1 MIEDGLVPG
10 TPIITGRNLTFQG
23 KEGSL
28 TCTSLGGNPAPTVK
42 WFRKAALIDDILDTP
57 KVPNVTRNTY
67 NYTADIS
74 YHLAVFECRV
84 DNTVLQSYLSATIF
98 LEVYKEPNTPMLTAS
113 SPTVSSGTTNE
124 WTCIST
130 GGNPPPNITMRIGN
144 SQLTW
149 LSTVLQQSAVQ
160 QSDNTYTITS
170 VLSWAPNVSFDG
182 RILYCDVQHKD
193 TRGLNDQTASLLLN
207 VIARIPV
214 VTVNQSTYSEITG
227 QSVTLQCTVSSP
239 ESILK
244 SVLWI
249 FDNGVSS
256 KILHNLLKVTI
267 PEPSYSVLIGR
278 GITIH
283 CTVTGTP
290 TQTNVTWRKVVNGV
304 QTNVDINGN
313 GRYSGGTIA
322 APSLTITN
330 TQNTDEGTYVCYA
343 TNIVGTSNS
352 QNTFLEVTGGVP
364 NVTIVASS
372 FEVQICNSITIE
384 CTVTAI
390 PVVTSVYWTSNVTGQ
405 ITNIRPSSNPS
416 KYGGSTTL
424 TPSLTIFNANFS
436 DAGNYQCF
444 ANNYIGTGSSQ
455 EISLDV
461 QGEIPTVQVNLPSY
475 NVDYFSSKTLIC
487 SIVSKP
493 AVIRVYWEKTLG
505 GTTIEIDVINS
516 GGKYSEKPTVT
527 IQQRI
532 YYVNYGITAVLVCT
546 VNANPAHTIVYWQK
560 IKDGITSDINVAN
573 SNNKYKGSTVSK
585 PSLEIHNVDIKDEAY
600 YVCYASNIVGTGGST
615 QTFLDVSG
623 DIPVVIISSNIYSV
637 LLGGTVTLQCT
648 VSSNPAHTSVT
659 WQRIVNGVLN
669 TVTVDGSRIIGSS
682 VSTPSLTI
690 SNAASGDEGNYIC
703 TATNIV
709 GTGTS
714 QQTFLDVAGDIPTVT
729 VAQNQYS
736 AIHRQ
741 TITMICTVQA
751 NPMETSVNWIKIANG
766 NATIVNMI
774 NVRYSGSTVI
784 SPSLTIAALELSDQ
798 GHYQCSAENHV
809 GTGYSQQT
817 YLDVIGDVPFV
828 QVLSTTYSVL
838 FGGTIDLGCKVNAN
852 PSATN
857 VYWQKLLN
865 GVLITID
872 MSTNNFNKYSGSTV
886 QSPSLTIISTT
897 EADQGNYVCSA
908 TNSAGTGSS
917 SQTFLNVVGNLP
929 TVSIPRSTYSGNVS
943 SQITIPCTVSAKPT
957 ETNIYW
963 TVAVGNNAEQTISMT
978 NTQKYQGS
986 SVNSPSLIILNIPTV
1001 TVGQPIYL
1009 VNYGQSVQLVC
1020 SVTSTPTHTHVY
1032 WTRIQ
1037 NGLPVT
1043 ISLTNTARYSGSTVN
1058 NPSLTISNVDQND
1071 ETYYICYA
1079 TNTVGTGH
1087 SQQTCVDVIG
1097 SPPEVYIQS
1106 NSYNV
1111 LLEQTVTLVC
1121 TISADPNATSVR
1133 WYKVINGVQ
1142 SSLFITVGKYNTP
1155 TVSSPNLIVNT
1166 AAQSDEGY
1174 YVCTATNIV
1183 GTGTSSQTYLTV
1195 TGNLPLVT
1203 VTLLNYNTNIGV
1215 TVTLGCTVVASPS
1228 ATNVYWERIVNNQQ
1242 QSIDTTSSISRY
1254 SGSTVSN
1261 PSLVITN
1268 AQPSDEGNYICYA
1281 TNSIGTGNSQ
1291 QTYLNVIGI
1300 NSPTLTISNAT
1311 LNDEGY
1317 YVCVATNSVG
1327 NGQSSQCYLDVIGS
1341 IPTVIIGSDYYPVN
1355 YGNTATIECNV
1366 VATPTETSISWQKI
1380 QNTVPSTV
1388 VISGR
1393 YQGGNV
1399 SSPNLIITDVDNTDE
1414 AFYICYA
1421 TNSVGTGKSSQTY
1434 LDVQG
1439 TVPSVQI
1446 ISNFYSV
1453 EICLSVTL
1461 QCSVTAN
1468 PSHSNVTWNKIVNGQ
1483 QTNIGSNSRYSGG
1496 SINTPS
1502 LTISNV
1508 VDTDEG
1514 YYICTAVNAVGTS
1527 QSAQTYVDVTGI
1539 QNVYWQKNTNG
1550 VQTNISSTTNTT
1562 KYSGSTIGTPSLTI
1576 LNSESNDIGSYI
1588 CYATNCVGTGHSQQ
1602 THLSVVANVPS
1613 VTVGQGYTVVIG
1625 NSITMTCSI
1634 LATPSASS
1642 VQWNRMINN
1651 ALDAIN
1657 VTSNLTKYSG
1667 ATVSTPSLTIYNC
1680 DEGDEGYY
1688 NCQATNSV
1696 GTGTSTQTFLNVL
1709 GTIPVVT
1716 SAQSHYIVS
1725 FGSSVTMNCTVSAN
1739 PVHTSV
1745 YWQKDVNGVA
1755 TNINLFQTSKYSG
1768 SSITSPS
1775 LTIISAVFADEG
1787 YYTCNAQNSVG
1798 TGISLQIFLSVSGG
1812 LPVVTGLVNRYTV
1825 NVGNTITLRCSV
1837 NADPTAISVTWQ
1849 RYINNVETD
1858 IEMSSGRYGG
1868 SSVGSPSLVISNTV
1882 MSDEGFYICTATN
1895 RVGSTKSQ
1903 QIFLD
1908 VIGGIPIVTVPLTR
1922 YTVNIGSS
1930 VTIQCTYTANPAA
1943 TSVIWEKTVANQ
1955 GRFSGST
1962 VSSPSLNISNAQLS
1976 DQGTYVCYAVNSVG
1990 TAQSTNAVL
1999 YVTGS
2004 IPIVRLT
2011 RTSFTGYYG
2020 DNITLGCTVSANPA
2034 VTSVFWQKVFG
2045 SLTFTVDMS
2054 NSRYTGSSV
2063 SKPFLNITNLNNN
2076 DAGNYVCLAAN
2087 PVGIGQSI
2095 QGPLRVIGSVPV
2107 VTAGQT
2113 IYSTNIGNN
2122 ITLICIVSAIPT
2134 LTAVYWTRQIS
2145 NGNTVTLNPASST
2158 KYSGSTI
2165 QSPSLTIINVEL
2177 SEEGNYICHATN
2189 AVGTRQS
2196 SQTFLDVIVYIPNV
2210 TVSRV
2215 SSVEFGKSVTI
2226 NCTVTSLPAATQI
2239 TWQRNVNNVNT
2250 TIDIRMIKYSGG
2262 TTSNPSLTISR
2273 VQADDQGQYFCQASN
2288 IEGTGTSN
2296 YVNLTVIGDQPTSIA
2311 ISPSKVSVNESQTI
2325 TATCTA
2331 EGSPTITYTWFKGNT
2346 NTQLSTGSVL
2356 QITSST
2362 WTDAGTY
2369 QCRASNTYGNVGA
2382 NVTVNVSHI
2391 PHVTTQPPQGIVGES
2406 VTIQCIYVSNPVA
2419 TNVIWKKRK
2428 PRHYYKCASLCGGK
2442 KERIS
2447 PQPAPKRVEIPVY
2460 YEEPDESVISLRK
2473 LEIPTFKHDTKPSGS
2488 ETRTKYVYRK
2498 RSDSEIR
2505 PKNSNRKPSGSETRT
2520 KNAYS
2525 RHYDHDDTSYDFEIN
2540 QFLQSEDVRQ

>member
-1 MIEDGLVPG
+1 M
-10 TPIITGRNLTFQG
+10 NLLRQ
-23 KEGSL
+23 EAIHQVNNL
-28 TCTSLGGNPAPTVK
+28 
-42 WFRKAALIDDILDTP
+42 
-57 KVPNVTRNTY
+57 
-67 NYTADIS
+67 
-74 YHLAVFECRV
+74 
-84 DNTVLQSYLSATIF
+84 
-98 LEVYKEPNTPMLTAS
+98 YKL
-113 SPTVSSGTTNE
+113 
-124 WTCIST
+124 
-130 GGNPPPNITMRIGN
+130 
-144 SQLTW
+144 
-149 LSTVLQQSAVQ
+149 
-160 QSDNTYTITS
+160 SDNLHCRS
-170 VLSWAPNVSFDG
+170 RDQLSGLELNEIQV
-182 RILYCDVQHKD
+182 R
-193 TRGLNDQTASLLLN
+193 LNDIKQ
-207 VIARIPV
+207 
-214 VTVNQSTYSEITG
+214 
-227 QSVTLQCTVSSP
+227 
-239 ESILK
+239 
-244 SVLWI
+244 
-249 FDNGVSS
+249 
-256 KILHNLLKVTI
+256 
-267 PEPSYSVLIGR
+267 
-278 GITIH
+278 
-283 CTVTGTP
+283 
-290 TQTNVTWRKVVNGV
+290 
-304 QTNVDINGN
+304 
-313 GRYSGGTIA
+313 
-322 APSLTITN
+322 
-330 TQNTDEGTYVCYA
+330 
-343 TNIVGTSNS
+343 
-352 QNTFLEVTGGVP
+352 
-364 NVTIVASS
+364 
-372 FEVQICNSITIE
+372 
-384 CTVTAI
+384 
-390 PVVTSVYWTSNVTGQ
+390 
-405 ITNIRPSSNPS
+405 
-416 KYGGSTTL
+416 
-424 TPSLTIFNANFS
+424 
-436 DAGNYQCF
+436 
-444 ANNYIGTGSSQ
+444 
-455 EISLDV
+455 
-461 QGEIPTVQVNLPSY
+461 IPTVQVNLPIY

-505 GTTIEIDVINS
+505 ETTIEIDVINS
-516 GGKYSEKPTVT
+516 GGKYSGSSISTPSLTITNAASTDEANYTCYAINCVGTGQSSSILLTVVGQKPTVT

-600 YVCYASNIVGTGGST
+600 YVCYASNIVGTGEST
-615 QTFLDVSG
+615 RTFLDVSG

-648 VSSNPAHTSVT
+648 VSSNPVHTSVT

-751 NPMETSVNWIKIANG
+751 NPMETSVNWIKIVNG
-766 NATIVNMI
+766 NATIVNMN

-784 SPSLTIAALELSDQ
+784 SPSLTIAALDLSDQ

-817 YLDVIGDVPFV
+817 YLDVIGDVPFL

-872 MSTNNFNKYSGSTV
+872 MSTNNLNKYSGSTV

-986 SVNSPSLIILNIPTV
+986 SVNSPSLIILSTTQSDSGVYRCHATNNVGTGHSNPTTFNVVGNIPTV

-1133 WYKVINGVQ
+1133 WYKVINDVQ

-1155 TVSSPNLIVNT
+1155 TVSSPNLIINT
-1166 AAQSDEGY
+1166 AAQSDEGF
-1174 YVCTATNIV
+1174 YVCTSTNIV
-1183 GTGTSSQTYLTV
+1183 GTGTSSKTYLTV

-1203 VTLLNYNTNIGV
+1203 VTLNYNNNIGD

-1291 QTYLNVIGI
+1291 QTYLNVIGNIPIVTIQESVYTVNIGDSINLVCTIQSNPPHTSVTWQKHLIGVTTTVIISGRFSGATI
-1300 NSPTLTISNAT
+1300 NSPTLTISNAK

-1388 VISGR
+1388 VVSGR

-1421 TNSVGTGKSSQTY
+1421 TNSVGTGQSSQTY

-1446 ISNFYSV
+1446 ISNFYLV

-1527 QSAQTYVDVTGI
+1527 QSAQTYVDVTGSI
-1539 QNVYWQKNTNG
+1539 LTVTVSQSSYSVNYGQSVQLVCTVTGTPSVQNVYWQQNTNG

-1634 LATPSASS
+1634 LATPSVSS

-1812 LPVVTGLVNRYTV
+1812 LPVVTDLVNRYTV

-1837 NADPTAISVTWQ
+1837 NADPTASSVTWQ

-1858 IEMSSGRYGG
+1858 IEMSNGRYGG

-1922 YTVNIGSS
+1922 YTVNIGPS
-1930 VTIQCTYTANPAA
+1930 VTLQCTYTANPAA

-1955 GRFSGST
+1955 VTVIHTTNDKYDGSTTQTPSLIVNNVNESDVAFYVCTVNNSIGTGISSPIFLDVLGNIPTLTMPTTEYTVHIGGSVTIVCTVTANPRHTSVYWKYISGGSSTNVNIGGRFSGST
-1962 VSSPSLNISNAQLS
+1962 VSSPSLNVSNAQLS

-1990 TAQSTNAVL
+1990 TAHSTNAVL

-2045 SLTFTVDMS
+2045 SVTFTVDMS

-2076 DAGNYVCLAAN
+2076 DAGNYVCVAAN
-2087 PVGIGQSI
+2087 LVGIGQSI
-2095 QGPLRVIGSVPV
+2095 QGPLTVIGSVPA
-2107 VTAGQT
+2107 VTVGQT
-2113 IYSTNIGNN
+2113 TYSTNIGNN

-2196 SQTFLDVIVYIPNV
+2196 SQAFLDVIVYIPNV
-2210 TVSRV
+2210 TVSHEF
-2215 SSVEFGKSVTI
+2215 SVEYGKSVTI

-2250 TIDIRMIKYSGG
+2250 TIDIRMIRYSGG
-2262 TTSNPSLTISR
+2262 TTSNPSLTITS

-2296 YVNLTVIGDQPTSIA
+2296 YVNLTVIGDPPTSIA
-2311 ISPSKVSVNESQTI
+2311 ISPSPITVHESQNI
-2325 TATCTA
+2325 TATCSA
-2331 EGSPTITYTWFKGNT
+2331 EGTPTITYTWFKGNT
-2346 NTQLSTGSVL
+2346 NTQLSTSSVL
-2356 QITSST
+2356 QITFSKR
-2362 WTDAGTY
+2362 TDAGTY

-2382 NVTVNVSHI
+2382 IVTVDVRHI
-2391 PHVTTQPPQGIVGES
+2391 PHVTTQPPQGIVGQA
-2406 VTIQCIYVSNPVA
+2406 VTIQCYYVSNPVA
-2419 TNVIWKKRK
+2419 TNVVWRKGNQGIIVDGKKYVGGSLSN
-2428 PRHYYKCASLCGGK
+2428 PSLTITNLTASDEGSYTCSVSNSMGQGNSSIVTLSVETSFSDPAASLNPDSTLSTG
-2442 KERIS
+2442 
-2447 PQPAPKRVEIPVY
+2447 EIVTIILACVF
-2460 YEEPDESVISLRK
+2460 VIL
-2473 LEIPTFKHDTKPSGS
+2473 LVIGIIVCC
-2488 ETRTKYVYRK
+2488 YC
-2498 RSDSEIR
+2498 
-2505 PKNSNRKPSGSETRT
+2505 
-2520 KNAYS
+2520 
-2525 RHYDHDDTSYDFEIN
+2525 
-2540 QFLQSEDVRQ
+2540 Q